1 MQARRDLANTA
12 LGNRQNAGGL
22 GVCRAC
28 RRKPPPGRREQS
40 HGLGGSGRVRRRSR
54 ARAVVADGSSVQ
66 VLRLTCRNKCQQR
79 APGLHRCLLNAV
91 AEIDQAMSVTVS
103 VDELKVGMFVH
114 LDLGWWAH
122 PFALSNFIVSS
133 TDQIETIRGLGLK
146 SLRYSPEKSQQALE
160 VADSAL
166 PAAPPAPTAPMVD
179 TEPARPAAVGA
190 EAASRI
196 SIAQAPGPLASA
208 ALPPLAEPAASP
220 LAAQQQAQQ
229 QCERQYQEAGI
240 AWHEAQRQLPTDPG
254 QARAVT
260 EGLTRALLDKM
271 MVDREMCVRVLSG
284 VAGDP
289 VAGHAMN
296 VAVISLLM
304 ARVFGFTE
312 DELLD
317 VGIGALL
324 HDVGKAELPERARH
338 ADVRHSSADTTL
350 YRSHVALG
358 LAQGQRMGLSAG
370 ALTVLAQHHEMV
382 DGSGFPAGLNV
393 DRMSTA
399 ARIVSLVNR
408 YDKLCNPSQTVQSM
422 TPHEALSVIFAQ
434 SRTRFDATM
443 LNAFIRMMGVYPP
456 GSLVQLTDD
465 RYASVVSCNSSRPLK
480 PRVLVCAL
488 EVPIEQALLLN
499 LDGQVDLGIRRSLK
513 ASQLPAAVRDYL
525 SPRPRMV
532 YFFEPVAPLLPAQA
546 FTLAQTQTQ
555 TAAAAGLAAVPS
567 A

>member
-1 MQARRDLANTA
+1 
-12 LGNRQNAGGL
+12 
-22 GVCRAC
+22 
-28 RRKPPPGRREQS
+28 
-40 HGLGGSGRVRRRSR
+40 
-54 ARAVVADGSSVQ
+54 
-66 VLRLTCRNKCQQR
+66 
-79 APGLHRCLLNAV
+79 
-91 AEIDQAMSVTVS
+91 MSVTVS

-133 TDQIETIRGLGLK
+133 PDQIETIRGLGLK
-146 SLRYSPEKSQQALE
+146 SLRYSPQDSLPEP
-160 VADSAL
+160 VAADPPLS
-166 PAAPPAPTAPMVD
+166 AAPVALTSSPPAV
-179 TEPARPAAVGA
+179 
-190 EAASRI
+190 
-196 SIAQAPGPLASA
+196 
-208 ALPPLAEPAASP
+208 PAASP

-229 QCERQYQEAGI
+229 QCERQYQAAGL
-240 AWHEAQRQLPTDPG
+240 AWHEAQRQLPREPG
-254 QARAVT
+254 QARAVI

-271 MVDREMCVRVLSG
+271 MVDSDMCVRVLSG
-284 VAGDP
+284 AAGDP

-312 DELLD
+312 AELLD
-317 VGIGALL
+317 IGMGALL

-338 ADVRHSSADTTL
+338 VDARHSSADTAL
-350 YRSHVALG
+350 YRNHVALG
-358 LAQGQRMGLSAG
+358 VAQGQRMGLSEG
-370 ALTVLAQHHEMV
+370 ALAVLAQHHEMV

-408 YDKLCNPSQTVQSM
+408 YDKLCNPPQTVQSM

-434 SRTRFDATM
+434 SRSKFDATM
-443 LNAFIRMMGVYPP
+443 LIAFIRMMGVYPP

-480 PRVLVCAL
+480 PRVLVCDLA
-488 EVPIEQALLLN
+488 VPIKQALLLS
-499 LDGQVDLGIRRSLK
+499 LDGQVELGIRRSLK

-532 YFFEPVAPLLPAQA
+532 YFFEPVTPLLLAQA
-546 FTLAQTQTQ
+546 TTLATTQTVTQ
-555 TAAAAGLAAVPS
+555 TVTQTPAAAGLAARRS

>member
-1 MQARRDLANTA
+1 
-12 LGNRQNAGGL
+12 
-22 GVCRAC
+22 
-28 RRKPPPGRREQS
+28 
-40 HGLGGSGRVRRRSR
+40 
-54 ARAVVADGSSVQ
+54 
-66 VLRLTCRNKCQQR
+66 
-79 APGLHRCLLNAV
+79 
-91 AEIDQAMSVTVS
+91 MSVTVS

-122 PFALSNFIVSS
+122 PFALSNFLVSS

-146 SLRYSPEKSQQALE
+146 SLRYSPEKSQQAPVAADPALTAGAPAA
-160 VADSAL
+160 VADAEPAPPGTASAESL
-166 PAAPPAPTAPMVD
+166 SLSCSPPAAGPLALAALAPPA
-179 TEPARPAAVGA
+179 
-190 EAASRI
+190 AS
-196 SIAQAPGPLASA
+196 
-208 ALPPLAEPAASP
+208 AASP

-229 QCERQYQEAGI
+229 QCERQYQEAGV
-240 AWHEAQRQLPTDPG
+240 AWHEAQRQLPRAPG

-304 ARVFGFTE
+304 ARVFGFTQ

-317 VGIGALL
+317 VGVGALL
-324 HDVGKAELPERARH
+324 HDMGKAELPERARH
-338 ADVRHSSADTTL
+338 VDARHSSADAAL

-358 LAQGQRMGLSAG
+358 VAQGQRMGLSEG
-370 ALTVLAQHHEMV
+370 ALAVLAQHHEMV

-393 DRMSTA
+393 ERMSTA
-399 ARIVSLVNR
+399 ARIVALVNR
-408 YDKLCNPSQTVQSM
+408 YDKLCNPPQTVQSM

-434 SRTRFDATM
+434 SRTKFDATM

-480 PRVLVCAL
+480 PRVLVCDLA
-488 EVPIEQALLLN
+488 VPIEQALLLE
-499 LDGQVDLGIRRSLK
+499 LDGQIDLGIRRSLK

-546 FTLAQTQTQ
+546 ATRAP
-555 TAAAAGLAAVPS
+555 AAAGLAGGRS

>member
-1 MQARRDLANTA
+1 
-12 LGNRQNAGGL
+12 
-22 GVCRAC
+22 
-28 RRKPPPGRREQS
+28 
-40 HGLGGSGRVRRRSR
+40 
-54 ARAVVADGSSVQ
+54 
-66 VLRLTCRNKCQQR
+66 
-79 APGLHRCLLNAV
+79 
-91 AEIDQAMSVTVS
+91 MSVTVS

-133 TDQIETIRGLGLK
+133 PDQIETIRGLGLK
-146 SLRYSPEKSQQALE
+146 SLRYSPEKSQLAP
-160 VADSAL
+160 VAPD
-166 PAAPPAPTAPMVD
+166 PAWRLASTADVD
-179 TEPARPAAVGA
+179 VDVDVDVDADAVRPAAASA
-190 EAASRI
+190 EAVPI
-196 SIAQAPGPLASA
+196 TPVPLTA
-208 ALPPLAEPAASP
+208 AEPAASAVLPALAGPACSP
-220 LAAQQQAQQ
+220 LAAQQLAQQ
-229 QCERQYQEAGI
+229 LCERQYLEAGV
-240 AWHEAQRQLPTDPG
+240 AWHEAQRQLPREPD
-254 QARAVT
+254 QSRAIT

-284 VAGDP
+284 VAADP

-304 ARVFGFTE
+304 ARVFGFAE

-317 VGIGALL
+317 VGMGALL

-338 ADVRHSSADTTL
+338 VDVRHNSADTAL

-358 LAQGQRMGLSAG
+358 VAQGRRMGLSEG
-370 ALTVLAQHHEMV
+370 ALAVLAQHHEMV

-408 YDKLCNPSQTVQSM
+408 YDKLCNPPQTVQSM

-434 SRTRFDATM
+434 SRTKFDATM

-480 PRVLVCAL
+480 PRVLVCDL

-513 ASQLPAAVRDYL
+513 ATQLPAAVRDYL

-546 FTLAQTQTQ
+546 QAQAHAHAQA
-555 TAAAAGLAAVPS
+555 TAAVGQAALRS